1 MNPINEQSLRWQLQ
15 ALRQDVPPPEDL
27 WPGIEARI
35 AAAPAHAR
43 SPQDVRHVHARRL
56 APWAVAASLLL
67 AVGFLHQ
74 LEPGTGHQPV
84 PGNPLIRQQ
93 AVSMA
98 LDYEKALAHLQQS
111 GTRGD
116 VQAALE
122 ELDRSA
128 AQILIA
134 IEHDPESRFLLE
146 QLRRTYNSRLQ
157 LTQRAALT

>member
-1 MNPINEQSLRWQLQ
+1 MNPINEESLRWQLQ
-15 ALRQDVPPPEDL
+15 ALRQDVPPPQDL
-27 WPGIEARI
+27 WPGIETRI
-35 AAAPAHAR
+35 AAVPTHALKPRHAR
-43 SPQDVRHVHARRL
+43 TRRL

-67 AVGFLHQ
+67 AVAFLRQ
-74 LEPGTGHQPV
+74 LEPGTGSQPV
-84 PGNPLIRQQ
+84 SGNALIRQQ

-98 LDYEKALAHLQQS
+98 MEYEKALARLQQS
-111 GTRGD
+111 GTRRD

-128 AQILIA
+128 AQILSA